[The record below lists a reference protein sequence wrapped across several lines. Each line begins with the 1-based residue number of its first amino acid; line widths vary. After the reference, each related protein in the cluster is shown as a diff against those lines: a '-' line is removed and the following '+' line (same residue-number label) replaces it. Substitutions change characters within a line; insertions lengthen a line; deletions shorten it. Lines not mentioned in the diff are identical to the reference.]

1 MGNPRRLS
9 PEAQGRFIKTDSS
22 GRQGRNAAVTRT
34 VMPWR
39 RGLVAAAKVWL
50 PQKQLP
56 SARVAVRH
64 LLDWGRENQD
74 EIIAFVTIIS
84 VGAFLRLY
92 HLDSIPQGGIH
103 GDEALGALRAHAIL
117 DREWAGP
124 FDPYHAFGAP
134 AGWEFWMA
142 GVIAL
147 FGDSLFAIRMSMA
160 LLAIAAIPLAYFL
173 FRAIDGKATAIIG
186 SSLLALSGWHILFSR
201 QAWPPVTMT
210 TTALLSSLFLV
221 LTLRSKTWWLFPL
234 TGVVMALGL
243 YMYNGYFYFLF
254 GASVVLAGWLVAQ
267 RADLARAVLSLAVLS
282 AAFFLTA
289 LPMLAYIDEHQDT
302 YFRYPRS
309 TSIFNSVRYE
319 GASGFLERADVV
331 LDSGR
336 DFVRL
341 LVFDGAR
348 DIPMLAVATSVLVG
362 LGFLYAVRRWREPG
376 IALGLILFLLIP
388 WAAILN
394 PGGASIMLRRAI
406 GVTPFIAFLAA
417 LPLSAALRS
426 KYLAAPPLKALVLA
440 AVVAAVASVGVTNIN
455 FYFRDYATSLDAST
469 NYEMVHAS
477 HFLAALPGD
486 PYVYFYSTRWTFD
499 YVVRQYLAPD
509 LEGEDRSGSWGS
521 EFDLTPR
528 HDRDIVY
535 LFLGSFLDKS
545 AEVERLYPGGEAIE
559 FVDEHDTVVYRAYEL
574 PRTADVDRMFTEPDS
589 TTGVETPVEDLEAL
603 SARDE
608 IRKQD
613 LRQLRQAL
621 ETYAV
626 QTGAFP
632 DTSNQLQTLCVYREL
647 DAGCALTEMLS
658 ELPSDPL
665 GSPGSNGYWYRSD
678 GSGFLLVA
686 LQESPEGGQATCPDE
701 VVQGAGGAGRYC
713 VQGPGP

>member
-1 MGNPRRLS
+1 MDNSRRLS
-9 PEAQGRFIKTDSS
+9 PEVQKRFTKADSS
-22 GRQGRNAAVTRT
+22 RQQGENAGVTRAFSR
-34 VMPWR
+34 WR
-39 RGLVAAAKVWL
+39 RGLMAAVRVWL
-50 PQKQLP
+50 PPIRPP
-56 SARVAVRH
+56 SARAAVRR
-64 LLDWGRENQD
+64 LLNWGRENQD
-74 EIIAFVTIIS
+74 EIIAFVTIVS

-92 HLDSIPQGGIH
+92 HLDSIPSGGIH

-142 GVIAL
+142 GVIWL

-186 SSLLALSGWHILFSR
+186 SSLLAFSGWHLLFSR

-210 TTALLSSLFLV
+210 TTALLSGLFLV
-221 LTLRSKTWWLFPL
+221 LTLRSQKWWLFPL
-234 TGVVMALGL
+234 TGFVMALGL

-254 GASVVLAGWLVAQ
+254 GASVVLAGWLVGQ
-267 RADLARAVLSLAVLS
+267 RAAFARAVLSLAVLS

-289 LPMLAYIDEHQDT
+289 LPMLTYIREHQDT

-309 TSIFNSVRYE
+309 TSIFNSARYD
-319 GASGFLERADVV
+319 GASGFMERADVV

-348 DIPMLAVATSVLVG
+348 DIPMLAVATSVLLG

-376 IALGLILFLLIP
+376 MALCLILFLLIP

-440 AVVAAVASVGVTNIN
+440 AAVAAVASVGVTNVN
-455 FYFRDYATSLDAST
+455 FYFRGYAASFDTRT

-477 HFLAALPGD
+477 NFLADLPGD

-499 YVVRQYLAPD
+499 YVIRQYLAPD
-509 LEGEDRSGSWGS
+509 VEGENRSGNWGS
-521 EFDLTPR
+521 DFDLTPR

-535 LFLGSFLDKS
+535 MFLGSLLDTS
-545 AEVERLYPGGEAIE
+545 ADVERLYPGGQASE
-559 FVDEHDTVVYRAYEL
+559 FVDEHETVVYRAYEL
-574 PRTADVDRMFTEPDS
+574 PRTADVSRELPEPGSPEAIESLTEGEGS
-589 TTGVETPVEDLEAL
+589 NE
-603 SARDE
+603 ARDE
-608 IRKQD
+608 VRR
-613 LRQLRQAL
+613 LHLEQLRQAL
-621 ETYAV
+621 EDYAE
-626 QTGAFP
+626 QTGSYP
-632 DTSNQLQTLCVYREL
+632 DTNNQLQTLCVFREL
-647 DAGCALTEMLS
+647 DAGCALTTILS
-658 ELPSDPL
+658 ELPADPL
-665 GSPGSNGYWYRSD
+665 GSPGSNGYWYSSD
-678 GSGFLLVA
+678 GSSFLLVA
-686 LQESPEGGQATCPDE
+686 QQESIEGEVIGCPDYI
-701 VVQGAGGAGRYC
+701 VQSAGGAGRYC
-713 VQGPGP
+713 VQVPKP